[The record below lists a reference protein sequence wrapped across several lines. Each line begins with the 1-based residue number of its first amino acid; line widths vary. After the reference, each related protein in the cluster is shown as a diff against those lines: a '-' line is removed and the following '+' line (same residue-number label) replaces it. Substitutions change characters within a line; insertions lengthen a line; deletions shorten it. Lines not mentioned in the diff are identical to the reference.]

1 VIGRKRTEKRGGEV
15 YGRRGKMGKKG
26 MNNDLKIGH
35 VSPKTE
41 CVRTHIIAFDRT
53 REECICQV
61 CFAFE
66 RKGRTFERIH
76 ATVCVSDGVLRSN
89 TQG

>member
-1 VIGRKRTEKRGGEV
+1 
-15 YGRRGKMGKKG
+15 MGKKG
-26 MNNDLKIGH
+26 MNNDLKTGH

-53 REECICQV
+53 REECMCQV
-61 CFAFE
+61 CFAF
-66 RKGRTFERIH
+66 KRIH